1 MKYLSQLALAILLSS
16 AALLAQPL
24 RQRIS
29 LNEYWQFQ
37 RQVAPGSAI
46 EWQFRDAWKPDY
58 DASGWSRVFLPHSWD
73 QTAHL
78 PWVALNHWRGMGW
91 YRKLFEVPALPAGN
105 RVFLEFEGA
114 SQVAKVWVN
123 GRPVGEHVGGYTGF
137 VFDVTDLVKA
147 GGENLL
153 VVSVDDTNSPDIP
166 PANETNIAIYGGIYR
181 DVWLHIT
188 GPVLIPDGG
197 LSITTPKVSTAKST
211 VRVTTEVRNSL
222 NSPANLKV
230 TSEVISRSGKVVA
243 TAVQEKEIAVH
254 STVEFEPAELVVA
267 GGELWSPEHP
277 NLYTLRTRLYRDG
290 VPADEVSTPFGIRV
304 MGYLPGKGYTINGEF
319 INIHG
324 VDRRQDYGYLG
335 DALPDAV
342 SRRDM
347 EIIKQ
352 LGANMIRTAHY
363 IQGKSIVEAAD
374 ELGLLVWEEIPNI
387 KIYDY
392 TPGPMTE
399 LGDSRYTRQFIDNC
413 LLAMQEMIRRDRNHP
428 SIIIWGIADDNTG
441 YPYIQDQREM
451 VEKAHELDPTRWTA
465 GRVNPTLTD
474 VRDPTNNGYFD
485 FAKLSAEHPDWKWLW
500 NEWGAFKNERGLS
513 VEPQAHERTESGV
526 GIVSEYRRNTI
537 PSEITGAI
545 MQEAS
550 WIKFEAMPWMAS
562 AKWEMF
568 DAGCAACEGTK
579 GIFDYYGPPELRPWG
594 TRFNAGDYRGLSDLW
609 RIPKASYWFVKAQW
623 TEDPFVYIA
632 GHWSWPGQEG
642 KPKMIRIY
650 STCDEVELFLNGKS
664 LGKRKPEST
673 DSLIAEWKSYGLWE
687 RWPSLPAGTHLRHGP
702 FVWKNIPYAAGS
714 LRAVGVK
721 DGSQYVDERK
731 TAGAAYQIVLQPDR
745 EQMASDGRD
754 TVRIV
759 AVITDKDGVPVPRAM
774 HWLTFHADGPGRL
787 LGTSV
792 LDAVWGMAA
801 INVMSKPAAGD
812 ITVTASAPGLKDGK
826 CTLSA
831 RSAN

>member
-1 MKYLSQLALAILLSS
+1 MKHLPHLALAILLSS
-16 AALLAQPL
+16 VVLPAQSL
-24 RQRIS
+24 RQKVS
-29 LNEYWQFQ
+29 LNEDWQFE

-58 DASGWSRVFLPHSWD
+58 DDSGWSKVFLPHSWD

-78 PWVALNHWRGMGW
+78 PWVVQNHWRGMGW
-91 YRKLFEVPALPAGN
+91 YRKRFEVPALSSGQ

-123 GRPVGEHVGGYTGF
+123 GRLAGEHVGGYTGF
-137 VFDVTDLVKA
+137 TFDVTALVKP
-147 GGENLL
+147 GQENLL
-153 VVSVDDTNSPDIP
+153 ALSVDDTNSPDIP

-181 DVWLHIT
+181 DVWMHIT

-197 LSITTPKVSTAKST
+197 LSITTPKVSPSEST
-211 VRVTTEVRNSL
+211 VQVTTEVRNSL
-222 NSPANLKV
+222 DSPAKIKV
-230 TSEVISRSGKVVA
+230 TSEVISRSGKVVS
-243 TAVQEKEIAVH
+243 TAEQEKEIAANT
-254 STVEFEPAELVVA
+254 TVRFEPAVLAVTGA
-267 GGELWSPEHP
+267 ELWSPDHP
-277 NLYTLRTRLYRDG
+277 NLYTLRSRVSRDG
-290 VPADEVSTPFGIRV
+290 VAADEISTPFGIRV
-304 MGYLPGKGYTINGEF
+304 MGYVPGKGYTINGEF

-335 DALPDAV
+335 DALPDAI

-363 IQGKSIVEAAD
+363 IQDKSIVEAAD
-374 ELGLLVWEEIPNI
+374 ELGLLVWEEVPNI

-392 TPGPMTE
+392 QPGPMTE
-399 LGDSRYTRQFIDNC
+399 LGDSRYTRQYIDNC
-413 LLAMQEMIRRDRNHP
+413 LAAMEEMIRRDRNHP

-441 YPYIQDQREM
+441 YPYIQDQREL
-451 VEKAHELDPTRWTA
+451 VDKAREIDPTRWTA

-474 VRDPTNNGYFD
+474 VRDPTNDAYYNFQ
-485 FAKLSAEHPDWKWLW
+485 KLSAEHPDWKWLW
-500 NEWGAFKNERGLS
+500 NEWGAFKNERGLDI
-513 VEPQAHERTESGV
+513 EPEGKDRTENGV
-526 GIVSEYRRNTI
+526 GIVSEYRRSTT
-537 PSEITGAI
+537 PSEVTGAI
-545 MQEAS
+545 AQEAS

-568 DAGCAACEGTK
+568 DAGCAACDGTK

-594 TRFNAGDYRGLSDLW
+594 THFNGGDYRGLSDLW
-609 RIPKASYWFVKAQW
+609 RIPKASFWFVKAQW
-623 TEDPFVYIA
+623 TDDPFVQIV
-632 GHWSWPGQEG
+632 GHWTWPGQEG
-642 KPKMIRIY
+642 KPKMIRAY

-673 DSLIAEWKSYGLWE
+673 ENLLAEWKSYGLWE
-687 RWPSLPAGTHLRHGP
+687 RFPSLPAGTRLRHAP
-702 FVWKNIPYAAGS
+702 FIWKNIPYAAGN

-721 DGSQYVDERK
+721 NGKQYVDERK
-731 TAGAAYQIVLQPDR
+731 TAGDPYQIVLQPDR
-745 EQMASDGRD
+745 SSMASDGRD
-754 TVRIV
+754 AVRIV
-759 AVITDKDGVPVPRAM
+759 AVIADKDGVPVPSAM
-774 HWLTFHADGPGRL
+774 PWLTFHAEGSGRL
-787 LGTSV
+787 LGTPV

-812 ITVTASAPGLKDGK
+812 ITVTVTSPGLKDGK

-831 RSAN
+831 RTAN